1 MNVNLGPLAFQ
12 TSHVLLLVSML
23 VAAIVG
29 HLVGRPNRVGI
40 GNVLID
46 MLLAA
51 MLAARIVFVALWFD
65 QYRDAPWSALD
76 IRDGGFT
83 SWAALPPRWQ

>member
-1 MNVNLGPLAFQ
+1 
-12 TSHVLLLVSML
+12 ML

-29 HLVGRPNRVGI
+29 HLVGRPQRLGI

-51 MLAARIVFVALWFD
+51 MLAARMVFVAVWFD
-65 QYRDAPWSALD
+65 QYRDAPWSVFD
-76 IRDGGFT
+76 IRDGGFN
-83 SWAALPPRWQ
+83 SWAGLAAAMAVAIWHTSKLSLIHI